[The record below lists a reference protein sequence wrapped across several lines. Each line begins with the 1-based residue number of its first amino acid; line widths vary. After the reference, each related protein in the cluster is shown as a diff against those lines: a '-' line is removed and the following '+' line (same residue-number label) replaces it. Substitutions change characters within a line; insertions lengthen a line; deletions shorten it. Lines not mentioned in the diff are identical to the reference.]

1 MALNAIASVLV
12 TYTLFTGPAI
22 AETYEQNIWSLN
34 SFYPYRNGSLPLSD
48 PASITGTFAIAPTIR
63 NTCKPLV
70 TTPFGQTW
78 PPCPP
83 FRRDSLSATLSCS
96 SGNQAKEVWR
106 TCQRWMNMPLGF
118 EEIMPQQQAAL
129 KWRIRDVVEEEVTR
143 LGLRSLQLE
152 VVQVISWDTFIPR

>member
-1 MALNAIASVLV
+1 MAPNAIVSVLV
-12 TYTLFTGPAI
+12 TYALFTASAI

-34 SFYPYRNGSLPLSD
+34 MFRPYRNGSLPLSD
-48 PASITGTFAIAPTIR
+48 PASITGTFDIAPTIR
-63 NTCKPLV
+63 NRCTPQV
-70 TTPFGQTW
+70 MTPFGQSW

-83 FRRDSLSATLSCS
+83 FRRDGLSATLSCE
-96 SGNQAKEVWR
+96 SGNQAKNEWR

-118 EEIMPQQQAAL
+118 EEVMPQQQAAL